1 MSRPPVGLYMM
12 GIAQIV
18 ATRATCCRRSVGCV
32 LVNKHNHIIATGYNG
47 VAAGRPH
54 CTEAPCPGAN
64 APSGQSLDLCQ
75 ALHAEQNALLQCKDM
90 YDIEAAYVTASP
102 CVTCL
107 KLLLNTSC
115 KAIYFID
122 EYPHAAAKQMWVE
135 AGRQW
140 RQISL
145 EGRDDLRNVYQL
157 LSEALAPRSGALN

>member
-1 MSRPPVGLYMM
+1 MM
-12 GIAQIV
+12 GLAQIV

-54 CTEAPCPGAN
+54 CTEYPCPGAS

-115 KAIYFID
+115 RSIFFVD
-122 EYPHAAAKQMWVE
+122 EYPHPSAKGMWIA
-135 AGRQW
+135 AGREW
-140 RQISL
+140 CHINFD
-145 EGRDDLRNVYQL
+145 GREELRNIYQV
-157 LSEALAPRSGALN
+157 LSEALAPRSDTIN